1 MSSGPA
7 FGTLCFFFQAEDGIR
22 DLTVTGVQTCALPIS
37 PYRSDISVFGEGA
50 MSQVKTKAE
59 AHEWIL
65 THVRQ
70 RRGCQDFSQEF
81 RLLGKGPE
89 WECIPTNCY
98 DCDALPLADLA
109 DQAELLGEVLA

>member
-1 MSSGPA
+1 MAEGPGASLSSATPVRA
-7 FGTLCFFFQAEDGIR
+7 SA
-22 DLTVTGVQTCALPIS
+22 

-59 AHEWIL
+59 AHEGIL

-81 RLLGKGPE
+81 RLLGQGPE
-89 WECIPTNCY
+89 WECIPRHLYTSGRACCENVV
-98 DCDALPLADLA
+98 
-109 DQAELLGEVLA
+109 QVEGEV